1 MSEHDAI
8 DPMWAPREAAAGI
21 SSDIGA
27 LLAESRRLLDRAIA
41 EHRNPDRVRSG
52 ELVRFRPDEVWEHH
66 LSRLLQRVRK
76 EAVLTV
82 SSPLR
87 MQPHYRTGT
96 QLISNHLAT
105 GKQVRLLY
113 SPHYA
118 ETRRDHES
126 LHAEAALQA
135 QVKVTTADFHN
146 MVIIDRQAAV
156 IWGGAGGQQPY
167 GFLINDPGLLRVIH
181 QFATG
186 AWESAP
192 ALTAHLGMSRKDY
205 DETTQAVL
213 RALDLGLK
221 DEVAARRLGVSLR
234 TYRRY
239 VADIMTRLGVT
250 TRFQI
255 GARAAELG
263 LLAIHREVPPDPL
276 SATHYLGS

>member
-1 MSEHDAI
+1 MTEHDVLEPVGT
-8 DPMWAPREAAAGI
+8 DRGRPG
-21 SSDIGA
+21 DIHD

-41 EHRNPDRVRSG
+41 QHRTGDSGRSAG
-52 ELVRFRPDEVWEHH
+52 IVRFRPDEAWEHN

-76 EAVLTV
+76 EAVLAV

-87 MQPHYRTGT
+87 MQPLYRTGT
-96 QLISNHLAT
+96 QLISGHLEA
-105 GKQVRLLY
+105 GKKVRLLY

-126 LHAEAALQA
+126 LRDQAALQ
-135 QVKVTTADFHN
+135 QRIKVTNSEFHN
-146 MVIIDRQAAV
+146 MVIVDRQAAA

-167 GFLINDPGLLRVIH
+167 GLMIADPGLVRVIH

-186 AWESAP
+186 TWESAP
-192 ALTAHLGMSRKDY
+192 GLTAHLGLFRMEF
-205 DETTQAVL
+205 DETALAVL
-213 RALDLGLK
+213 RALNLGLK

-239 VADIMTRLGVT
+239 VAEIMTRLGVT

-255 GARAAELG
+255 GSRAAELG
-263 LLAIHREVPPDPL
+263 LLTVTPEPSADPL
-276 SATHYLGS
+276 SAVHGG